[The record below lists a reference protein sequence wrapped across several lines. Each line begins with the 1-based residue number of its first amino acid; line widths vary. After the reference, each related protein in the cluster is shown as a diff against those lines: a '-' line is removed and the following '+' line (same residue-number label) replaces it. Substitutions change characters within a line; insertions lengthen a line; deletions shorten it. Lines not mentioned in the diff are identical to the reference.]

1 MWKRSNGSAVLYFP
15 HCIRVPH
22 FVDKKGFLIYLL
34 VCLGSG
40 INLCYKVGFFHRLMK
55 KNSSLLKLVL

>member
-1 MWKRSNGSAVLYFP
+1 MILRASKETGKKWRRSNGSAVLYFP

-22 FVDKKGFLIYLL
+22 FVDKKGFLTYLL

-40 INLCYKVGFFHRLMK
+40 ISIWYRGFFT
-55 KNSSLLKLVL
+55 VFG